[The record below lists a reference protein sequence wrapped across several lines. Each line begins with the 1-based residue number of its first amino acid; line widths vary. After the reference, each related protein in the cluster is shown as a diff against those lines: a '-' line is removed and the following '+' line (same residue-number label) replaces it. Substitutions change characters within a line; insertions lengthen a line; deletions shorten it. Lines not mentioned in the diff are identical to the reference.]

1 MGKQWT
7 QLQSSS
13 NTKTPRT
20 QKKGMATGEVD
31 GLSEE
36 GHGKRRERALWKER
50 TNRVTQQSLNSDRD
64 QRHKQQ
70 HNHNSVNQRLFHMCG
85 K

>member
-1 MGKQWT
+1 MDPTAITKKQ
-7 QLQSSS
+7 
-13 NTKTPRT
+13 RT
-20 QKKGMATGEVD
+20 RKKGMATGELAGQHKEGQGKMRKIRD
-31 GLSEE
+31 G
-36 GHGKRRERALWKER
+36 ERALWKER
-50 TNRVTQQSLNSDRD
+50 TNTVTRQSLNSDRD